1 MLGSFPKDFSQVA
14 TSQGYFPKW
23 QLPKYAIYQAAIF
36 QVCSARSARPQ
47 TDLAAAFGSLAH
59 PSRSARPPP
68 LHTGKFYCPQCHE
81 IRSNIPKTLV
91 EFLQPD
97 GVSL

>member
-47 TDLAAAFGSLAH
+47 TDLAAAFGSLGH
-59 PSRSARPPP
+59 PSRSAPPP

-81 IRSNIPKTLV
+81 I
-91 EFLQPD
+91 
-97 GVSL
+97 